1 MRLECE
7 HQTIPDFSASLSMN
21 IWELFGILSS
31 GGVNA
36 SEVSSNIV
44 KNLRAVDALGDEIS
58 FEYDEMTGEINFASV
73 PAKFMYDYDTG
84 FENILMD
91 VTVFVS
97 ENAKPVNA
105 NNLGS
110 SRRL

>member
-44 KNLRAVDALGDEIS
+44 KNLRAVDDSGSAIY
-58 FEYDEMTGEINFASV
+58 FEYSELYALSSSSNFHTPQKKIKLVLA
-73 PAKFMYDYDTG
+73 F
-84 FENILMD
+84 
-91 VTVFVS
+91 
-97 ENAKPVNA
+97 
-105 NNLGS
+105 
-110 SRRL
+110 